1 MPASDPVELTLV
13 TANADGGAHLG
24 GGETRPRPRFRARRR
39 RPTVGLAVGISAV
52 LLIIGLAGCSGGAET
67 SGAAGSASPRRSP
80 SAAESPTASNPDTD
94 TTGMYDVGGHK
105 LYMSCAGDGPSTV
118 VFVHGWVDDAFV
130 PHDHATGVRDRLV
143 DDFRVCLYD
152 RRNVGSSETVD
163 AVQTPRDVVRDMRAV
178 LKAGGEK
185 PPYILWAASF
195 GGLVA
200 SAYLKAH
207 PDDVIGVVFVDAM
220 FPDELGLDRYLPR
233 QRTFKHFDKEDEC
246 CTLERIS
253 QFDLIRSLQS
263 TIGREPDIPAVYL
276 AAKWQPRTVND
287 YGSPAYDARILDAQA
302 AFADRFSPG
311 ILRWVEA
318 PHVMEPVV
326 PDVIANAI
334 REVDGLASA
343 S

>member
-1 MPASDPVELTLV
+1 
-13 TANADGGAHLG
+13 
-24 GGETRPRPRFRARRR
+24 
-39 RPTVGLAVGISAV
+39 
-52 LLIIGLAGCSGGAET
+52 
-67 SGAAGSASPRRSP
+67 
-80 SAAESPTASNPDTD
+80 
-94 TTGMYDVGGHK
+94 MYDVGGHK
-105 LYMSCAGDGPSTV
+105 LYMSCSGDGPTTV
-118 VFVHGWVDDAFV
+118 VAVHGWVNDASFV
-130 PHDHATGVRDRLV
+130 PHIHSIGVRDRLV

-163 AVQTPRDVVRDMRAV
+163 AVQTPGDVVRDMRAV

-185 PPYILWAASF
+185 PPYILWAGSF

-207 PDDVIGVVFVDAM
+207 PDDVVGVLFVDAM

-233 QRTFKHFDKEDEC
+233 QHTFKHFDREDEC

-253 QFDLIRSLQS
+253 QFDLIRSLQP
-263 TIGREPDIPAVYL
+263 TIGREPDIPAIYL

-287 YGSPAYDARILDAQA
+287 YGSPAYDARILGAQA
-302 AFADRFSPG
+302 AFVDRFSPG

-318 PHVMEPVV
+318 PHFMEPVV

-334 REVDGLASA
+334 REVGRLASA